1 MRHAGWIVALSCLL
15 ATALSTGAGTWARQ
29 APGIPQ
35 AIAAIQKQDWDG
47 AIAILEPLTKSQ
59 PENPRVWSLLGLAY
73 HSKKELDKALA
84 AHLKAAEFPQ
94 TRPAA
99 YYNIAMVYALKG
111 QKDRAF
117 EWLEKARATKRV
129 DLTQVGADADA
140 AGLRDDPRYASLFPT
155 KAEFADPF
163 VEPTV
168 VIREWDGESPND
180 QFGWIARN
188 IGDVDQDG
196 VADVATSAP
205 TRAAGGKSAGAVYA
219 YSTGT
224 GKLLWSADGH
234 PGDQLGLGIEAA
246 GDVDKDGVP
255 DVIASAPGGD
265 KAYLYSGRSGKVLR
279 TLDAPQKGEAFGRHV
294 SDVGDQNGDGYA
306 DVIVG
311 APLNDAGGEDVGRAY
326 VYSGKDGTILLTLTG
341 EQPGDQFG
349 AAAAGS
355 RDGKHAFLVVGAPN
369 AGPNRTGRTYVYKGL
384 TDKPAFVIESD
395 DTGAQLGGMFV
406 SVVGD
411 VDADGTPD
419 IYASDWPN
427 SAKGRSTGRIYVHS
441 GATGRR
447 LLTLTG
453 EAEGDGFGIG
463 PADAGDVDGDGHAD
477 LVIGAWQYA
486 GAAASGG
493 KVYLYS
499 GKDGSLI
506 RAWTGKVMGE
516 TLGFDATGLGDVD
529 GDGTIDLLV
538 TSAWSALHGT
548 HSGRVFVI
556 SSQPARIPR

>member
-1 MRHAGWIVALSCLL
+1 MTHTAWIVAASCLL
-15 ATALSTGAGTWARQ
+15 ATALSNAAANQEPGTR
-29 APGIPQ
+29 GIPQ
-35 AIAAIQKQDWDG
+35 AVAAIQKQDWDG
-47 AIAILEPLTKSQ
+47 AIAILEPLTRSQ
-59 PENPRVWSLLGLAY
+59 PENPRVWSLLGYAY
-73 HSKKELDKALA
+73 HSKKDLDKALA
-84 AHLKAAEFPQ
+84 AHVKAAEFPE
-94 TRPAA
+94 TRPTA
-99 YYNIAMVYALKG
+99 YYKIAMVYALEGKN
-111 QKDRAF
+111 DLAF
-117 EWLEKARATKRV
+117 EWLDKARATKRV
-129 DLTQVGADADA
+129 DLTQVGTDADA
-140 AGLRDDPRYASLFPT
+140 ASLRDDSRYASLFPT

-163 VEPTV
+163 VEQTV
-168 VIREWDGESPND
+168 VIREWDGESAND

-188 IGDVDQDG
+188 VGDVDGDG
-196 VADVATSAP
+196 IDDVATSAP
-205 TRAAGGKSAGAVYA
+205 TRAAGGKNAGAVYV

-234 PGDQLGLGIEAA
+234 AGDQLGLGIEAA
-246 GDVDKDGVP
+246 GDVDRDGVP

-265 KAYLYSGRSGKVLR
+265 RVYLYAGRSGKVLR
-279 TLDAPQKGEAFGRHV
+279 TLTAPQQGGSFGRHV

-311 APLNDAGGEDVGRAY
+311 APLDDAAGEDAGSAY
-326 VYSGKDGTILLTLTG
+326 VYSGKDGAILLTLTG
-341 EQPGDQFG
+341 ERAGDQFG

-369 AGPNRTGRTYVYKGL
+369 AGPNHTGRTYVYKGL

-427 SAKGRSTGRIYVHS
+427 SAKGRSTGRVYVHS

-453 EAEGDGFGIG
+453 EAAGDGFGIG
-463 PADAGDVDGDGHAD
+463 PADAGDVNGDGHAD
-477 LVIGAWQYA
+477 LVIGAWQFA

-493 KVYLYS
+493 KVYLFS
-499 GKDGSLI
+499 GANGSLV

-516 TLGFDATGLGDVD
+516 TFGFDATGLGDVD
-529 GDGTIDLLV
+529 GNGTIDLLV

-556 SSQPARIPR
+556 SSRPARTPR